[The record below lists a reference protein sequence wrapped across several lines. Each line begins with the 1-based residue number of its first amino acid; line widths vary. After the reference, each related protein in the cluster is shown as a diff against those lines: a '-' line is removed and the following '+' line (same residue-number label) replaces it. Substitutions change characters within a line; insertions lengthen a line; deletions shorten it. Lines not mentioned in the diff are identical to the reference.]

1 MRVRKKKNAPKRMAA
16 CADCLIQ
23 SIHELPPLAADRP
36 LHLEIGC
43 GKGTFIVTLAK
54 QNPDVF
60 YLAVERVF
68 DVALLT
74 AEKIAAQGIEN
85 VKLMVAGAE
94 QLPELLP
101 ANSVSR
107 IYLNFSDPWPKAKHA
122 KRRLT
127 HHRYLALYK
136 QFMRPGAEIIF
147 KTDNRPLFD
156 FSLEEFAANG
166 FTVQDVTYDLH
177 RSEWEAGNIHT
188 EYEETFSAKGF
199 AINRAVAVLQS

>member
-74 AEKIAAQGIEN
+74 AEKIAAQGLEN

-107 IYLNFSDPWPKAKHA
+107 IYLNFSDPWPKERHT

-127 HHRYLALYK
+127 SPRFLARYDSIFK
-136 QFMRPGAEIIF
+136 DKKHIIM
-147 KTDNRPLFD
+147 KTDNIDLFNYSVE
-156 FSLEEFAANG
+156 SLKEYGYNIN
-166 FTVQDVTYDLH
+166 DISNDLH
-177 RSEWEAGNIHT
+177 SYKDNIITT
-188 EYEETFSAKGF
+188 EYEDKFTSKGIK
-199 AINRAVAVLQS
+199 INYFDASKN

>member
-23 SIHELPPLAADRP
+23 SIHELPLAADRP

-74 AEKIAAQGIEN
+74 AEKIAAQGLEN

-101 ANSVSR
+101 GE
-107 IYLNFSDPWPKAKHA
+107 L
-122 KRRLT
+122 
-127 HHRYLALYK
+127 
-136 QFMRPGAEIIF
+136 
-147 KTDNRPLFD
+147 
-156 FSLEEFAANG
+156 
-166 FTVQDVTYDLH
+166 
-177 RSEWEAGNIHT
+177 
-188 EYEETFSAKGF
+188 GF
-199 AINRAVAVLQS
+199 ANILKLFRPVAQSKARQAPVDSSPLSCAL